1 MVDDSRTV
9 SLDEYKRVCDE
20 NEKLRDT
27 AKTMYEVLDSMLV
40 IMSVT
45 EGMECNAFFLTPLVV
60 EANHRLRELGVETSK
75 LGLMFVG

>member
-9 SLDEYKRVCDE
+9 GLGEYKRVCDE

-45 EGMECNAFFLTPLVV
+45 EGMECMGFFIAPLV
-60 EANHRLRELGVETSK
+60 ADMNQRLTALGVDVPRKT
-75 LGLMFVG
+75 GRA